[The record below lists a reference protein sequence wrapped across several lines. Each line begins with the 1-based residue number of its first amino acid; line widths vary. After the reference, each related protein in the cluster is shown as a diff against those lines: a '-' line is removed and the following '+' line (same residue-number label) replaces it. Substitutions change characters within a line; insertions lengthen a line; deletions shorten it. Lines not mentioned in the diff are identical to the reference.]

1 MQPTVFDRHGT
12 QRLTAWKEFRDSLET
27 SDTPLEDVAM
37 LWSQAPFVSPYLNP
51 DNPTEW
57 PDPWHLVLD
66 LRLDD
71 LAIALGML
79 YTIKLTQR
87 FKGTV
92 CEIHTSMFQNEKH
105 PRYCLVVDNKSVLNL
120 EYRTVLDI
128 NSLQKVETR
137 LIWSKIDPL

>member
-1 MQPTVFDRHGT
+1 VFDRHGT
-12 QRLTAWKEFRDSLET
+12 ERLTAWKEFRDSLET

-51 DNPTEW
+51 DTPSEW

-87 FKGTV
+87 FKGTI
-92 CEIHTSMFQNEKH
+92 CEIHTSMFQNEKY

-120 EYRTVLDI
+120 EYRTVLDV
-128 NSLQKVETR
+128 NSLQNVETR

>member
-1 MQPTVFDRHGT
+1 MFDRHGT

-51 DNPTEW
+51 GNPSEW

-87 FKGTV
+87 FMGSV
-92 CEIHTSMFQNEKH
+92 CEIHTSMFHNDKH
-105 PRYCLVVDNKSVLNL
+105 PRYCLIVDNKSVLNL
-120 EYRTVLDI
+120 EYRCVVGI
-128 NSLQKVETR
+128 ESLQNVETR
-137 LIWSKIDPL
+137 LIWSKNDPL

>member
-1 MQPTVFDRHGT
+1 MFDRHGT

-27 SDTPLEDVAM
+27 SNTPLEDVAM

-51 DNPTEW
+51 TTPDEW

-87 FKGTV
+87 FKEAN
-92 CEIHTSMFQNEKH
+92 CEIYTTVFPHDKT
-105 PRYCLVVDNKSVLNL
+105 PRYCLVIDNERILNL
-120 EYRTVLDI
+120 EYRSVVGI
-128 NSLQKVETR
+128 ESLQDVETR
-137 LIWSKIDPL
+137 LIWTKIDPL